1 MAPSSSPSGPA
12 RTRRE
17 FLLRGAAG
25 LAAAWAAGRPV
36 AAPAA
41 PAPTKPSGF
50 IVLDNCDPDYK
61 GKDAYEDNL
70 SFFDASGKLVARVS
84 GLNNCEEIG
93 SPHKIAVDLARG
105 RVWVT
110 ENVGHRILRYDL
122 AGRQLGSFPEVKASA
137 LAHDPAT
144 GHLWVLRSTGAIAGG
159 STEVLDQAGRSL
171 GTYNCHGW
179 DIAYDSRGKAFW
191 LADRDLTKISAA
203 GKILLQKPITGWC
216 ASSLAV
222 DQRTGAVWVA
232 TREHSRGLGTNELL
246 GFDNDGRLLHRIALA
261 ARTPFR
267 VAVDSRDGSVW
278 LTILRGAVLKYTAAG
293 KPDGEHKLPALA
305 ADVDLHTGDVW
316 AVTADEVVKFDRAGK
331 VLATVKHKGQ
341 TSQVWIASY

>member
-1 MAPSSSPSGPA
+1 MAPPPSPSDPA
-12 RTRRE
+12 RTRRD

-25 LAAAWAAGRPV
+25 LAAAWAGTRPG

-41 PAPTKPSGF
+41 PAPVKPGGF
-50 IVLDNCDPDYK
+50 IVLDNCDPTYQ

-70 SFFDASGKLVARVS
+70 SFFDASGKLAARVS

-122 AGRQLGSFPEVKASA
+122 TGRQLGAFRDIKASA

-144 GHLWVLRSTGAIAGG
+144 GHLWVLRSTGAIGGG
-159 STEVLDQAGRSL
+159 STEVLDQAGRSA
-171 GTYNCHGW
+171 GSYNCHGW
-179 DIAYDSRGKAFW
+179 DIAYDGRGKAFW
-191 LADRDLTKISAA
+191 LADRQLTKISTA
-203 GKILLQKPITGWC
+203 GKVLLQKPITDWC

-232 TREHSRGLGTNELL
+232 TREHSARLGKNELL
-246 GFDNDGRLLHRIALA
+246 GFDNDGRLLHRIALG

-267 VAVDSRDGSVW
+267 IAVDSRDGSVW
-278 LTILRGAVLKYTAAG
+278 VTILRGAVCKYTAAG
-293 KPDGEHKLPALA
+293 KPDGEHKLQALA
-305 ADVDLHTGDVW
+305 ADVDPQTGDVW
-316 AVTADEVVKFDRAGK
+316 AVTADEVVKLDKAGK
-331 VLATVKHKGQ
+331 VLATAKHKAH
-341 TSQVWIASY
+341 TSQVWVASY